1 MMTNTEHTPMEID
14 KIVRKLLIL
23 LMAMLLPLSALE
35 ISADEKGV
43 IQKIPLQIGKSTILK
58 RDCTV
63 PIEANYYG
71 MISGIQ
77 TSVSEDIGEVEVLVT
92 NTSTGEFWMTSFDS
106 SNEQQS
112 FLQISGTP
120 GCYEIEY
127 ITESGD
133 VYEGEFLIE

>member
-1 MMTNTEHTPMEID
+1 M
-14 KIVRKLLIL
+14 RKLLIL
-23 LMAMLLPLSALE
+23 LMALLLPLSALE

-77 TSVSEDIGEVEVLVT
+77 TSISEDLGEVEVLVT
-92 NTSTGEFWMTSFDS
+92 NTSTGEFWMASFDS

-120 GCYEIEY
+120 GYYEIEY

-133 VYEGEFLIE
+133 IYEGEFLIE

>member
-1 MMTNTEHTPMEID
+1 M
-14 KIVRKLLIL
+14 RKLLIL

-120 GCYEIEY
+120 GYYEIEY

>member
-1 MMTNTEHTPMEID
+1 MFSSIYT
-14 KIVRKLLIL
+14 
-23 LMAMLLPLSALE
+23 
-35 ISADEKGV
+35 
-43 IQKIPLQIGKSTILK
+43 
-58 RDCTV
+58 TV
-63 PIEANYYG
+63 Y
-71 MISGIQ
+71 
-77 TSVSEDIGEVEVLVT
+77 EDLGEVEVYVT

>member
-1 MMTNTEHTPMEID
+1 MNCDRPCVKNTRG
-14 KIVRKLLIL
+14 KLVRDLQVT
-23 LMAMLLPLSALE
+23 
-35 ISADEKGV
+35 ISADYYSMLSS
-43 IQKIPLQIGKSTILK
+43 IYT
-58 RDCTV
+58 TV
-63 PIEANYYG
+63 Y
-71 MISGIQ
+71 
-77 TSVSEDIGEVEVLVT
+77 VT

-120 GCYEIEY
+120 GYYEIEY

>member
-1 MMTNTEHTPMEID
+1 M
-14 KIVRKLLIL
+14 RKLLIL

-120 GCYEIEY
+120 GYYEIEY

-133 VYEGEFLIE
+133 IYEGEFLIE

>member
-1 MMTNTEHTPMEID
+1 MNCDRPCVKNTRG
-14 KIVRKLLIL
+14 KLVRDLQVT
-23 LMAMLLPLSALE
+23 
-35 ISADEKGV
+35 ISADYYSMLSS
-43 IQKIPLQIGKSTILK
+43 IYT
-58 RDCTV
+58 TV
-63 PIEANYYG
+63 Y
-71 MISGIQ
+71 
-77 TSVSEDIGEVEVLVT
+77 DDLGEVEVYVT

-120 GCYEIEY
+120 GYYEIEY

>member
-1 MMTNTEHTPMEID
+1 
-14 KIVRKLLIL
+14 
-23 LMAMLLPLSALE
+23 MAMLLPLSALE

-120 GCYEIEY
+120 GYYEIEY

>member
-1 MMTNTEHTPMEID
+1 M
-14 KIVRKLLIL
+14 RKLLIL

-120 GCYEIEY
+120 GYYDIEY

-133 VYEGEFLIE
+133 IYEGTFLIE

>member
-1 MMTNTEHTPMEID
+1 M
-14 KIVRKLLIL
+14 RKLLIL

-120 GCYEIEY
+120 GYYEIEY

-133 VYEGEFLIE
+133 IYEGEFYGN

>member
-1 MMTNTEHTPMEID
+1 M
-14 KIVRKLLIL
+14 IL

-120 GCYEIEY
+120 GYYEIEY

>member
-1 MMTNTEHTPMEID
+1 MNCDRPCVKNIRG
-14 KIVRKLLIL
+14 KLVRDLQVT
-23 LMAMLLPLSALE
+23 
-35 ISADEKGV
+35 ISADYYSMFSS
-43 IQKIPLQIGKSTILK
+43 IYT
-58 RDCTV
+58 TV
-63 PIEANYYG
+63 Y
-71 MISGIQ
+71 
-77 TSVSEDIGEVEVLVT
+77 DDLGEVEVYVT

-120 GCYEIEY
+120 GYYEIEY

>member
-1 MMTNTEHTPMEID
+1 M
-14 KIVRKLLIL
+14 RKLLIL
-23 LMAMLLPLSALE
+23 LMALLLPLSALE
-35 ISADEKGV
+35 MRADEEKPYLKIPLRFEKGGGKLVRDLQVTISADYYSMFSS
-43 IQKIPLQIGKSTILK
+43 IYT
-58 RDCTV
+58 TV
-63 PIEANYYG
+63 YEDLGEIEVY
-71 MISGIQ
+71 
-77 TSVSEDIGEVEVLVT
+77 VT

>member
-1 MMTNTEHTPMEID
+1 MNCDRPCVKNTRG
-14 KIVRKLLIL
+14 KLVRDLQVT
-23 LMAMLLPLSALE
+23 
-35 ISADEKGV
+35 ISADYYSMFSS
-43 IQKIPLQIGKSTILK
+43 IYT
-58 RDCTV
+58 TV
-63 PIEANYYG
+63 Y
-71 MISGIQ
+71 
-77 TSVSEDIGEVEVLVT
+77 DDLGEVEVYVT

-120 GCYEIEY
+120 GYYEIEY